1 MENQTNLS
9 ETSENVDPTE
19 NIEKIEKIEKI
30 DLSECISVLNFI
42 STIEPNYKP
51 CYKTKS
57 VISKDAWWVTIR
69 RRWNSEKGE
78 EGILYVDKIMCSCD
92 SQYHMCLENTE
103 KNGKIGELYS
113 SLKKS
118 ISGFSNLVS
127 TYNDQKD
134 VSDSYDNLKN
144 KVLKL
149 MADIKPA
156 KPVKKK
162 PILISVS
169 TDTLRSKF
177 FTTCNI
183 KFLVS

>member
-1 MENQTNLS
+1 MENQTNLQ
-9 ETSENVDPTE
+9 ETYENMDHNKNIE
-19 NIEKIEKIEKI
+19 NIENIKNI

-103 KNGKIGELYS
+103 KNIDELYS

-134 VSDSYDNLKN
+134 VSDSYNNLKD

-149 MADIKPA
+149 MTDIKPQ

-169 TDTLRSKF
+169 TDTLKSKF
-177 FTTCNI
+177 FTTGNI
-183 KFLVS
+183 KFLDIS

>member
-1 MENQTNLS
+1 MENQTNLQ
-9 ETSENVDPTE
+9 ETYENVDHNENMKNIE
-19 NIEKIEKIEKI
+19 NIENI

-103 KNGKIGELYS
+103 KNIDELYS

-134 VSDSYDNLKN
+134 VSDSYNNLKD

-149 MADIKPA
+149 MTDIKPP

-169 TDTLRSKF
+169 TDTLKSKF
-177 FTTCNI
+177 FTTGNI
-183 KFLVS
+183 KFLDIS

>member
-1 MENQTNLS
+1 MENQTNLQ
-9 ETSENVDPTE
+9 ETYENVDHNKNIE
-19 NIEKIEKIEKI
+19 NIKNIKNI

-103 KNGKIGELYS
+103 KNIDELYS

-134 VSDSYDNLKN
+134 VSDSYNNLKD

-149 MADIKPA
+149 MTDIKPA

-169 TDTLRSKF
+169 TDTLKSKF
-177 FTTCNI
+177 FTTGNI
-183 KFLVS
+183 KFLDIS